1 MEIEEP
7 TKILQDVHQRD
18 FHTHYKNSAIWKT
31 RNPSCSF
38 CWWKGCTLFQVQ
50 PGCSIHIW
58 VFFRWSV
65 FPSTSNS
72 LSSRVA
78 FSWAN
83 VCHPLSLVS
92 ESQTLPSHRGFCYL
106 LLPLMHHS
114 STKWW
119 WGELVSW
126 MTQNLGIFTF
136 KFGSYLHIH
145 PASMCEFFVC
155 LTCQY
160 PLFYLAFFRKG
171 WRGRKIKVQ
180 PPKRKKKLKMKTKV
194 AGKCCSPAC
203 SVVQQKELMLPLTAH
218 SWVI

>member
-92 ESQTLPSHRGFCYL
+92 ESQATEVFVICCSLWCTTVVLSDGEENLFHEWPRIWEYSHLNLALTCISI
-106 LLPLMHHS
+106 LLPCVNFLFVWLANILFFTLLS
-114 STKWW
+114 LGK
-119 WGELVSW
+119 GE
-126 MTQNLGIFTF
+126 GAE
-136 KFGSYLHIH
+136 K
-145 PASMCEFFVC
+145 
-155 LTCQY
+155 
-160 PLFYLAFFRKG
+160 
-171 WRGRKIKVQ
+171 
-180 PPKRKKKLKMKTKV
+180 
-194 AGKCCSPAC
+194 
-203 SVVQQKELMLPLTAH
+203 
-218 SWVI
+218 